1 MIYNYEGFLDRIIDS
16 KASKIAMNTVK
27 RKKGAEKYVRRWKVL
42 EALLRPPAFFQ
53 HVRLCDLHSVKKT
66 QDGTNREGRRGR
78 GRRGLES
85 SGRGRSWPPVPPRPG
100 SSAPRPL
107 VTHASGRVPGQ
118 TEGVRGRREPRT
130 AAVRTARRRA
140 WNRLGWTGGDLRE
153 HPALRSPETGFQGV
167 SLSRRGV
174 LRVADVLISST
185 ATEETINTCTSSIF
199 KKSLSL

>member
-27 RKKGAEKYVRRWKVL
+27 RKKGAEKYVKRWKVL

-66 QDGTNREGRRGR
+66 RDGVNQEGRRGR

-85 SGRGRSWPPVPPRPG
+85 SGRGRSWPPAPPRPG

-118 TEGVRGRREPRT
+118 TEGGRGETGATDGRRPHSPPPGLDQTRVDGGRPPRT
-130 AAVRTARRRA
+130 
-140 WNRLGWTGGDLRE
+140 
-153 HPALRSPETGFQGV
+153 PRSP
-167 SLSRRGV
+167 LSRN
-174 LRVADVLISST
+174 RVSGSEPFSARSFAHGRRPDFFHSYGRDY
-185 ATEETINTCTSSIF
+185 
-199 KKSLSL
+199 

>member
-27 RKKGAEKYVRRWKVL
+27 RKKGAEKYIKRWKVL

-66 QDGTNREGRRGR
+66 RDGVNQEGRRGR

-85 SGRGRSWPPVPPRPG
+85 SGRGRSWPPAPPRPG

-107 VTHASGRVPGQ
+107 VTRASGRVPGQ
-118 TEGVRGRREPRT
+118 TEGASGET
-130 AAVRTARRRA
+130 GATDGRRA

-153 HPALRSPETGFQGV
+153 HPALRSPETGF
-167 SLSRRGV
+167 
-174 LRVADVLISST
+174 
-185 ATEETINTCTSSIF
+185 
-199 KKSLSL
+199 